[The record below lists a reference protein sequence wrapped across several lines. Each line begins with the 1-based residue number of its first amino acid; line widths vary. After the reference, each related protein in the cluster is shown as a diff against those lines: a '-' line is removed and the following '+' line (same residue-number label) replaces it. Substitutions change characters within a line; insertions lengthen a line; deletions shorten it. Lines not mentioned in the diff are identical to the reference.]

1 MTCCEIRERLPLLAY
16 GDLAEAEKKTAE
28 AHLAGC
34 ASCREEYAALGRVR
48 ELLDAPRGPAAQVDV
63 GAIYRQAAETQRRR
77 ARRWRRWAL
86 AGMAVAAALF
96 IALAVWNL
104 EIRFEGHQMVVR
116 WGAPAEAPAP
126 APPQIIVRE
135 KIAPAEVTTADLQLV
150 KDLLYA
156 VMADMDARDTRHKE
170 GLAVV
175 RVRLDL
181 MQRQALDRWTATQ
194 RLVSLLHTAQLQK
207 E

>member
-126 APPQIIVRE
+126 APPH
-135 KIAPAEVTTADLQLV
+135 A
-150 KDLLYA
+150 
-156 VMADMDARDTRHKE
+156 
-170 GLAVV
+170 
-175 RVRLDL
+175 
-181 MQRQALDRWTATQ
+181 AT
-194 RLVSLLHTAQLQK
+194 
-207 E
+207 

>member
-48 ELLDAPRGPAAQVDV
+48 ELLDAPRAPAAQVDV
-63 GAIYRQAAETQRRR
+63 GAIYRQAAETQRQRV
-77 ARRWRRWAL
+77 RRWRRWAL

-135 KIAPAEVTTADLQLV
+135 KIAPVEVTVADLQLV